1 MLISTPHSLPPI
13 FKPISGLI
21 DGLGLDLKL
30 AGFLT
35 GWKVYMI
42 TRSNLVNTVYYI
54 ISSILLE
61 VSQQASCVY
70 QLGAKLSY
78 IIHTTTFYINNNSQ
92 CEIKKPKDGFI
103 TRSYSN
109 MRIQFGCL
117 GHLKEI
123 SKKN

>member
-42 TRSNLVNTVYYI
+42 TRSNLVNTV
-54 ISSILLE
+54 
-61 VSQQASCVY
+61 
-70 QLGAKLSY
+70 
-78 IIHTTTFYINNNSQ
+78 
-92 CEIKKPKDGFI
+92 
-103 TRSYSN
+103 
-109 MRIQFGCL
+109 
-117 GHLKEI
+117 
-123 SKKN
+123 